1 MGRISITFKGT
12 SYDVTITGD
21 DIKEIKR
28 EYEKIRQSLDKL
40 TVVQRRSAEKRP
52 RIERGE
58 FRGLLN
64 QRIMELVDD
73 DFFKIEKTIA
83 EVVAELRNKGYPYS
97 QPAVGMALLTFVRKK
112 LLRRILETKDGK
124 KQYFYTNP

>member
-1 MGRISITFKGT
+1 LGKISITFKGT

-28 EYEKIRQSLDKL
+28 EYEKVRRSLDV
-40 TVVQRRSAEKRP
+40 TVARP
-52 RIERGE
+52 QKVERPQKVVKGE

-64 QRIMELVDD
+64 QRIMELVND
-73 DFFKIEKTIA
+73 DFFKIEKTIT
-83 EVVAELRNKGYPYS
+83 EVVAELRNRGYPYS
-97 QPAVGMALLTFVRKK
+97 QPAIGMALLTFVRKK

-124 KQYFYTNP
+124 KQYFYTNL